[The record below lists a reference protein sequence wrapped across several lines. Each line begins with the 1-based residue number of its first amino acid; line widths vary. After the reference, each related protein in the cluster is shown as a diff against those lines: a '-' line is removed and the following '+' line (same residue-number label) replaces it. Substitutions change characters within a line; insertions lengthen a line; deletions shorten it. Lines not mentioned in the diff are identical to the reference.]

1 MAHLL
6 IGLYFQ
12 SRPCKIVGHWH
23 PAVGKFNQIHKSLES
38 KIGFVLV
45 IVNQVQLLF
54 KKNKLMKREK
64 EALGD

>member
-1 MAHLL
+1 M
-6 IGLYFQ
+6 
-12 SRPCKIVGHWH
+12 GHWH
-23 PAVGKFNQIHKSLES
+23 PAVGKFNQIHKSRES
-38 KIGFVLV
+38 KIAFVLV